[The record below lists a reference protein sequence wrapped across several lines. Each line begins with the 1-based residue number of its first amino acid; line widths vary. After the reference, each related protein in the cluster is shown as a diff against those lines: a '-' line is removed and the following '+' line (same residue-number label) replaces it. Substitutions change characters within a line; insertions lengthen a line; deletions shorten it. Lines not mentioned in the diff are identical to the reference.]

1 MIMINQINMLDNNI
15 INCVQIEVGATPDEM
30 ERQIFVMVF
39 LTKVI
44 SYVAMSSV
52 LVKDFLI

>member
-1 MIMINQINMLDNNI
+1 MINQINMLDNNI
-15 INCVQIEVGATPDEM
+15 INCVQMEAGATPDEM

-44 SYVAMSSV
+44 IDVAMSSV